1 MPPITKKPE
10 PTAEV
15 LYPEVTVRLCQ
26 MEDAIT
32 MEQAKKLLGW
42 EECEGE
48 DYFTLDMHEKKIRCL
63 NNEANRPYDRGRAE
77 QYAQVI
83 LQRQWAGPRGNGKTV
98 NGESLVIGKT
108 GQTLSAQHRLTGLI
122 FACQRW
128 EKEDHWRT
136 NWPEMPVMESVVV
149 YGVDESG
156 ETTMTIDNV
165 KPRTAADVFYS
176 DTLIYP
182 KEKNKDRRELCKLLE
197 FAIRFCWYRTGAKFD
212 AYAPLLSH
220 PEAKAFITAH
230 PRILRAVKHI
240 YQENADSRIRPLLSL
255 GTAAGLMYLM
265 GVSDSDPEK
274 YTGEE
279 KSLSTK
285 LWDKAVNFWTNV
297 AKSVKKSECE
307 KGFELLREAIAG
319 MADMNG
325 GSPPKDVSIGMFVKA
340 WDIYSTDRPL
350 TEKQLGYEYRKFQDA
365 SSGMELEKLL
375 QNGLKYEPEEPGD
388 DVGEWLRERTLVE
401 CPSVGG
407 IDKGDPEE
415 EIREEKEREREE
427 KAEERRKLKEHEK
440 AIKDAGK
447 VAAPEKTRAEILA
460 DLRKK
465 HPAEMFFWLGTKEWG
480 FYGTDALIAE
490 KILGIEAKMTKDGS
504 MKYVSVPVADL
515 DATVKKLEKSKKA
528 ILVCDKLEGGG
539 YGVVGTYL
547 AGGGYEP
554 IPEDDKPVEAPL
566 PPVASKPKVK
576 PAAPAP
582 ATEPA
587 KPAAKPKGGLATKL
601 KGGLK

>member
-1 MPPITKKPE
+1 MPKISEKTP
-10 PTAEV
+10 EV

-26 MEDAIT
+26 GDDAIT
-32 MEQAKKLLGW
+32 IDQAKRLLGW
-42 EECEGE
+42 EEVEGE
-48 DYFTLDMHEKKIRCL
+48 DYFTTDMNNKKIRCL
-63 NNEANRPYDRGRAE
+63 HNEANRPYDRGRAE

-83 LQRQWAGPRGNGKTV
+83 LQRQWAGPKGNGKTV

-122 FACQRW
+122 FAHQRW

-136 NWPEMPVMESVVV
+136 NWPEAPVMESVVV

-176 DTLIYP
+176 DPLIYP

-230 PRILRAVKHI
+230 PRILRAVKHV

-265 GVSDSDPEK
+265 AVSDSDPEK

-279 KSLSTK
+279 KSLSLK
-285 LWDKAVNFWTNV
+285 LWDKATDFWTNL

-307 KGFELLREAIAG
+307 KGFELIREAIAG
-319 MADMNG
+319 TADMNG
-325 GSPPKDVSIGMFVKA
+325 GTPPKEVSIGMLVKA
-340 WDIYSTDRPL
+340 WEIYSTGRPL
-350 TEKQLGYEYRKFQDA
+350 TEHQLGYEYRKFKDVD
-365 SSGMELEKLL
+365 SGLELEKLI

-388 DVGEWLRERTLVE
+388 DVGTWLRERELVE

-407 IDKGDPEE
+407 IDKGDPAE
-415 EIREEKEREREE
+415 EIREEKERVREE
-427 KAEERRKLKEHEK
+427 QTEERRKLKEHEK
-440 AIKDAGK
+440 AIKDAEK
-447 VAAPEKTRAEILA
+447 VAAPAKTRAEILA
-460 DLRKK
+460 EMRKT
-465 HPAEMFFWLGTKEWG
+465 HPVEVFVWAGTKEWG
-480 FYGTDALIAE
+480 VYGNDALIVE
-490 KILGIEAKMTKDGS
+490 KILGLEAKMTKDGS
-504 MKYVSVPVADL
+504 LKFVAIPVAEL
-515 DATVKKLEKSKKA
+515 DAAMAKLKKA
-528 ILVCDKLEGGG
+528 KKAVLVCDKLPDGS
-539 YGVVGTYL
+539 YGAVGTYL
-547 AGGGYEP
+547 QGGGYQP
-554 IPEDDKPVEAPL
+554 LSKDDAPAPTPL
-566 PPVASKPKVK
+566 PPVAGKVK
-576 PAAPAP
+576 AAPVKEEP
-582 ATEPA
+582 VEEPA
-587 KPAAKPKGGLATKL
+587 KPAAKPKGKTPPKL